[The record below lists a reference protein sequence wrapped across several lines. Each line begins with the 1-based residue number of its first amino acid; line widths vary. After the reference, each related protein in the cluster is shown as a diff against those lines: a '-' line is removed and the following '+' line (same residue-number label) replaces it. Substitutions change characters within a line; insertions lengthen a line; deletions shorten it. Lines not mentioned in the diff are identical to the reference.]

1 MEKVQKAYYMLPAMR
16 YSRMQELAMMEALEE
31 HAAEPSSRSQHSC
44 KIFPAKNERVQ
55 LLRYYSKTKTLT
67 QSPTT

>member
-31 HAAEPSSRSQHSC
+31 HAASQVLEVSTH
-44 KIFPAKNERVQ
+44 AKYFQQKMNVFNFSDIIQ
-55 LLRYYSKTKTLT
+55 KQK
-67 QSPTT
+67 P